1 MEPDRYK
8 QNHFSY
14 IAGMFCLI
22 TSLGLFAFSLFL
34 FPNLVF
40 GWHYDIPG
48 FIVALVEML
57 ETDYGMPTP
66 SVKWLL
72 FSVLDIPA
80 VVLFVIADILSNKID
95 GEIYEVNRYVPKS
108 RSSKVGENSG
118 IGESGGLFLRM
129 IMIVIVVF
137 IIAGFFQWA
146 IS

>member
-8 QNHFSY
+8 QSHFSY

-22 TSLGLFAFSLFL
+22 ASIGLFAFSLFL
-34 FPNLVF
+34 FPYF
-40 GWHYDIPG
+40 IFEWHYDIPS
-48 FIVALVEML
+48 FMIDLTTML
-57 ETDYGMPTP
+57 ETEYGMPSP

-80 VVLFVIADILSNKID
+80 VVLFIIADILSNKID
-95 GEIYEVNRYVPKS
+95 DQIYEDNRFVSTS
-108 RSSKVGENSG
+108 RSRKAVANSG
-118 IGESGGLFLRM
+118 LGESSGLFVRM
-129 IMIVIVVF
+129 VMIVIVVF